1 MMVESGGQCVA
12 GSDRLPRASFDAR
25 RSGGPSLR
33 VREARSR
40 DSQVGARGYSSSSE
54 YVRELIRKDQDRQHL
69 RALLLAGAASPPP
82 VTADADYFGR
92 LR

>member
-1 MMVESGGQCVA
+1 MSTMNISLPEALKSFVDQQVSG
-12 GSDRLPRASFDAR
+12 
-25 RSGGPSLR
+25 
-33 VREARSR
+33 
-40 DSQVGARGYSSSSE
+40 RGYSSSSE